1 MDLKSTYKIETKRC
15 LKMHVAGKDPKA
27 VTKGII
33 EKYNVVEKYQL
44 KK

>member
-1 MDLKSTYKIETKRC
+1 
-15 LKMHVAGKDPKA
+15 MHVAGKDPKA

-44 KK
+44 KKWKF